1 MQVPLRF
8 DLQSLFTSILST
20 SLPVLTFSFAARHDE
35 ILFFGLVRTTVQA
48 VSTGLSRS
56 AQHWTH
62 AQTGAGC
69 ASTSAA
75 GHIAAQQTAAYA
87 RRTTADAHAHS
98 RAQLQA
104 RCGGLIGDGSNGGG
118 GR

>member
-1 MQVPLRF
+1 MRIPLRF
-8 DLQSLFTSILST
+8 DLWSLFTALPSRS
-20 SLPVLTFSFAARHDE
+20 SPVLTFSFAARHDE
-35 ILFFGLVRTTVQA
+35 ILFFGLVRATVEA

-75 GHIAAQQTAAYA
+75 GHIAAKQTAAYA
-87 RRTTADAHAHS
+87 RRTTAHAHAHS